1 MPLYSTSYKQHLAKP
16 ATCSFQQATRSPQLS
31 IKSYGRTDFER
42 FDQETRGK
50 QLFVGSGS
58 IGKVKVNCKYHW
70 KKARWGVI
78 GDDSRAAGIVY
89 MDVNFNQ
96 PHGYC
101 LETASNFCDS
111 LQTYELLP
119 TGTQEQTQTPGPR
132 ANTITTRMTP
142 NIGAPG
148 LELQGICWT
157 AQERRRPADDALE
170 AKEEL
175 TESAP
180 ERRYAAGEV
189 EEGGRGDACIRTGA
203 VFEPGQLETIEE
215 EEASFAEALIEEAI
229 EEGDPILEPLARQ
242 IHSGRDA
249 RPSIVDSAP
258 QRLLRGTRQ
267 SEATAEPLLRRSG
280 VRERS
285 LKPVTGSKQ
294 PAVTREEPRGPKT
307 SDNEGISARLVS
319 PGSTP
324 VALHDDKLRKV
335 VRVPAILFLI
345 RFLVVYHPSS
355 CLWMQSLS
363 ID

>member
-101 LETASNFCDS
+101 LETA
-111 LQTYELLP
+111 T
-119 TGTQEQTQTPGPR
+119 
-132 ANTITTRMTP
+132 
-142 NIGAPG
+142 
-148 LELQGICWT
+148 
-157 AQERRRPADDALE
+157 
-170 AKEEL
+170 
-175 TESAP
+175 
-180 ERRYAAGEV
+180 GEV

-280 VRERS
+280 VREGS